1 MQIEFK
7 IIIEV
12 DPKGEG
18 GEELTEEQEIAID
31 DIQIAFEGVLENTF
45 ALTSIESYWREI

>member
-12 DPKGEG
+12 DPKGKG
-18 GEELTEEQEIAID
+18 TDELTEEQEIAID
-31 DIQIAFEGVLENTF
+31 DIQIAFEEVLENTF
-45 ALTSIESYWREI
+45 ALTPIESYWRGI